1 MRLLIILLFFLSSM
15 LLNAKG
21 NVELYDSY
29 ALFKEAVKMGD
40 YELLTD
46 YLTVE
51 NTKFL
56 KNNGGVGNFNE
67 VYPFL
72 LSLPFSI
79 EKEINSY
86 QLIKGYK
93 GCLTIN
99 GLDESAEPTAINIE
113 YKKESSLWKL
123 DYIHVEYL
131 SSNDE
136 FSKKATCPQRYDS

>member
-1 MRLLIILLFFLSSM
+1 MRLLIILLFFLSPM

-21 NVELYDSY
+21 NVELYNSY

-40 YELLTD
+40 YKLLTD

-51 NTKFL
+51 NAKYL
-56 KNNGGVGNFNE
+56 KSHGGVGKFNE

-72 LSLPFSI
+72 LSFPFAI

-86 QLIKGYK
+86 QLIDGYK

-131 SSNDE
+131 SSKDE
-136 FSKKATCPQRYDS
+136 LSQKAICPQRYDS